1 MVAGIPKLLK
11 GVKGQTGTMPVEV
24 MPGIE
29 TSFGKYFGKLDES
42 QQRELMEA
50 YKNAPGMDDFYNKQ
64 PDQIGSWVN
73 DKGEIENNPLI
84 AQNFKATSNP
94 QQMMDTQAAID
105 TTILNQDAIAAQ
117 VYNVQRAK
125 TLGADNGSIARLDGV
140 GDLDKA
146 TMRKLTQL
154 DQKLGKEMNK
164 PWGVFSVVPSD
175 DKTARNIIFH
185 HTDNNTREALD
196 EAGQKIYD
204 KHPEIAE
211 QIKQIVGGNGDIT
224 YVPAKIGNKQTS
236 FTTYKSIGEDSA
248 KYFYDEDVNPMLK
261 NPEYVKALQ
270 ARVKYLT
277 EMRDK
282 FHKINGQDINPW
294 KAQAERIFVQ
304 RGPKGVKEG
313 LKKWEAKMGKQSS
326 SKGYKYGAL
335 ALAGAVSPAFAG
347 EEMSMGQYL
356 PESSGV
362 SNEDLSNFSKGL
374 LSGVPEGAT
383 GIAGETERFAK
394 GVGGL
399 LTGGFQ
405 DWEKDLTFTDRAAM
419 AGQSALDKLGQDT
432 YLTNADDQ
440 AARVNKALGP
450 EFTEDMNTTAG
461 SAGRLVGQIGGEIAT
476 GSILAKL
483 LRKGVKLTATQLA
496 KLKQAEEMQNLGK

>member
-1 MVAGIPKLLK
+1 
-11 GVKGQTGTMPVEV
+11 MPVEV

-29 TSFGKYFGKLDES
+29 TSFGKYFGPLEET

-64 PDQIGSWVN
+64 PDQVGSWVN
-73 DKGEIENNPLI
+73 DVGEIENNPLV
-84 AQNFKATSNP
+84 AQNFKASSNP

-125 TLGADNGSIARLDGV
+125 TLGATNGSIVRVGGV

-146 TMRKLTQL
+146 TMRKLTKL
-154 DQKLGKEMNK
+154 DQKLGKEMNS
-164 PWGVFSVVPSD
+164 PYGIFSVVPSD
-175 DKTARNIIFH
+175 DKAARNIIFH
-185 HTDNNTREALD
+185 HTDNKTREALD

-211 QIKQIVGGNGDIT
+211 QIRNIIGGSDDMT

-236 FTTYKSIGEDSA
+236 FTTYKNIGEDSA

-261 NPEYVKALQ
+261 NPKYVKALQ

-277 EMRDK
+277 EMRNK
-282 FHKINGQDINPW
+282 FHKINGQEINPW
-294 KAQAERIFVQ
+294 KEQAERIFVQ

-313 LKKWEAKMGKQSS
+313 LKKWEAKMGKQPN

-335 ALAGAVSPAFAG
+335 IGAGAVSPAFAG

-356 PESSGV
+356 PEGTGV
-362 SNEDLSNFSKGL
+362 SNEDVSNFSKGL

-394 GVGGL
+394 GIGGL
-399 LTGGFQ
+399 ITGGFQ

-419 AGQSALDKLGQDT
+419 AGQTALDKLGQDT

-440 AARVNKALGP
+440 AKRVDKALGP
-450 EFTEDMNTTAG
+450 EFTQDMNTTAG

>member
-1 MVAGIPKLLK
+1 MAIGIPKLLK

-29 TSFGKYFGKLDES
+29 TSFGKYFGKLNES

-73 DKGEIENNPLI
+73 DVGEIENNPLI

-125 TLGADNGSIARLDGV
+125 TLGADNGSIVRVEGV

-154 DQKLGKEMNK
+154 DQKLGKEMNS
-164 PWGVFSVVPSD
+164 PYGIFSVVPSD
-175 DKTARNIIFH
+175 DKSARNIIFH
-185 HTDNNTREALD
+185 HTENKTRDALD

-204 KHPEIAE
+204 RHPEIAE
-211 QIKQIVGGNGDIT
+211 QIKQIVNGSGDLT

-236 FTTYKSIGEDSA
+236 FTTYKTIGEDSA
-248 KYFYDEDVNPMLK
+248 KYFYDEKVNPMLK

-313 LKKWEAKMGKQSS
+313 LKKWEAKMGKQTS

-335 ALAGAVSPAFAG
+335 LGAGAVSPAFAG

-356 PESSGV
+356 PESTGV

-374 LSGVPEGAT
+374 LAGVPEGAT
-383 GIAGETERFAK
+383 GVAGETERFAK
-394 GVGGL
+394 GLGGL
-399 LTGGFQ
+399 LTGGFK
-405 DWEKDLTFTDRAAM
+405 DWEQDLTFTDRAAM
-419 AGQSALDKLGQDT
+419 AGQEALDKLGQDT

-440 AARVNKALGP
+440 ARRVDKAFGD
-450 EFTEDMNTTAG
+450 EFAQDMDTMAG
-461 SAGRLVGQIGGEIAT
+461 SSGRLVGQIGGEIAT

>member
-1 MVAGIPKLLK
+1 VVLGIPKLLK

-29 TSFGKYFGKLDES
+29 TSFGKYFGPLKET

-64 PDQIGSWVN
+64 PDQVGSWVN
-73 DKGEIENNPLI
+73 DVGEIENNPLV
-84 AQNFKATSNP
+84 AQNFKASSNP

-125 TLGADNGSIARLDGV
+125 TLGATNGSIVRVGGV

-146 TMRKLTQL
+146 TMRKLTKL
-154 DQKLGKEMNK
+154 DQKLGKEMNS
-164 PWGVFSVVPSD
+164 PYGIFSVVPSD
-175 DKTARNIIFH
+175 DKAARNIIFH
-185 HTDNNTREALD
+185 HTDNKTREALD

-211 QIKQIVGGNGDIT
+211 QIRNIIGGSDDMT

-236 FTTYKSIGEDSA
+236 FTTYKNIGEDSA

-261 NPEYVKALQ
+261 NPKYVKALQ

-277 EMRDK
+277 EMRNK
-282 FHKINGQDINPW
+282 FHKINGQEINPW
-294 KAQAERIFVQ
+294 KEQAERIFVQ

-313 LKKWEAKMGKQSS
+313 LKKWEAKMGKQPN

-335 ALAGAVSPAFAG
+335 IGAGAVSPAFAG

-356 PESSGV
+356 PEGTGV
-362 SNEDLSNFSKGL
+362 SNEDVSNFSKGL

-394 GVGGL
+394 GLGGL
-399 LTGGFQ
+399 ITGGFQ
-405 DWEKDLTFTDRAAM
+405 DWEQDLTFTDRAAM
-419 AGQSALDKLGQDT
+419 AGQTALDKLGQDT

-440 AARVNKALGP
+440 AKRVDKALGP
-450 EFTEDMNTTAG
+450 EFTQDMNTTAG

>member
-1 MVAGIPKLLK
+1 MVLGIPKLLK

-29 TSFGKYFGKLDES
+29 TSFGKYFGPLKET

-73 DKGEIENNPLI
+73 DVGEIENNPI
-84 AQNFKATSNP
+84 VAQNFKASSNP

-125 TLGADNGSIARLDGV
+125 TLGATNGSIVRVGGV

-146 TMRKLTQL
+146 TMRKLTKL
-154 DQKLGKEMNK
+154 DQKLGKEMNS
-164 PWGVFSVVPSD
+164 PYGIFSVVPSD
-175 DKTARNIIFH
+175 DKAARNIIFH
-185 HTDNNTREALD
+185 HTDNKTREALD

-211 QIKQIVGGNGDIT
+211 QIRNIIGGSDDMT

-236 FTTYKSIGEDSA
+236 FTTYKNIGEDSA

-261 NPEYVKALQ
+261 NPKYVKALQ

-277 EMRDK
+277 EMRNK
-282 FHKINGQDINPW
+282 FHKINGQEINPW
-294 KAQAERIFVQ
+294 KEQAERIFVQ

-313 LKKWEAKMGKQSS
+313 LKKWEAKMGKQPN

-335 ALAGAVSPAFAG
+335 IGAGAVSPAFAG

-356 PESSGV
+356 PEGTGV
-362 SNEDLSNFSKGL
+362 SNEDVSNFSKGL

-394 GVGGL
+394 GLGGL
-399 LTGGFQ
+399 ITGGFQ
-405 DWEKDLTFTDRAAM
+405 DWEQDLTFTDRAAM
-419 AGQSALDKLGQDT
+419 AGQTALDKLGQDT

-440 AARVNKALGP
+440 AKRVDKALGP
-450 EFTEDMNTTAG
+450 EFTQDMNTTAG

>member
-1 MVAGIPKLLK
+1 
-11 GVKGQTGTMPVEV
+11 MPVEV

-29 TSFGKYFGKLDES
+29 TSFGKYFGPLEET

-64 PDQIGSWVN
+64 PDQVGSWVN
-73 DKGEIENNPLI
+73 DVGEIENNPLV
-84 AQNFKATSNP
+84 AQNFKASSNP

-125 TLGADNGSIARLDGV
+125 TLGATNGSIVRVGGV

-146 TMRKLTQL
+146 TMRKLTKL
-154 DQKLGKEMNK
+154 DQKLGKEMNS
-164 PWGVFSVVPSD
+164 PYGIFSVVPSD
-175 DKTARNIIFH
+175 DKAARNIIFH
-185 HTDNNTREALD
+185 HTDNKTREALD

-211 QIKQIVGGNGDIT
+211 QIRNIIGGSDDMT

-236 FTTYKSIGEDSA
+236 FTTYKNIGEDSA

-261 NPEYVKALQ
+261 NPKYVKALQ

-277 EMRDK
+277 EMRNK
-282 FHKINGQDINPW
+282 FHKINGQEINPW
-294 KAQAERIFVQ
+294 KEQAERIFVQ

-313 LKKWEAKMGKQSS
+313 LKKWEAKMGNQPN

-335 ALAGAVSPAFAG
+335 IGAGAVSPAFAG

-356 PESSGV
+356 PEGTGV
-362 SNEDLSNFSKGL
+362 SNEDVSNFSKGL

-394 GVGGL
+394 GIGGL
-399 LTGGFQ
+399 ITGGFQ

-419 AGQSALDKLGQDT
+419 AGQTALDKLGQDT

-440 AARVNKALGP
+440 AKRVDKALGP
-450 EFTEDMNTTAG
+450 EFTQDMNTTAG

>member
-1 MVAGIPKLLK
+1 VVLGIPKLLK

-29 TSFGKYFGKLDES
+29 TSFGKYFGPLKET

-64 PDQIGSWVN
+64 PDQVGSWVN
-73 DKGEIENNPLI
+73 DVGEIENNPLV
-84 AQNFKATSNP
+84 AQNFKASSNP

-125 TLGADNGSIARLDGV
+125 TLGATNGSIVRVGGV

-146 TMRKLTQL
+146 TMRKLTKL
-154 DQKLGKEMNK
+154 DQKLGKEMNS
-164 PWGVFSVVPSD
+164 PYGIFSVVPSD
-175 DKTARNIIFH
+175 DKAARNIIFH
-185 HTDNNTREALD
+185 HTDNKTREALD

-211 QIKQIVGGNGDIT
+211 QIRNIIGGSDDMT

-236 FTTYKSIGEDSA
+236 FTTYKNIGEDSA

-261 NPEYVKALQ
+261 NPKYVKALQ

-277 EMRDK
+277 EMRNK
-282 FHKINGQDINPW
+282 FHKINGQEINPW
-294 KAQAERIFVQ
+294 KEQAERIFVQ

-313 LKKWEAKMGKQSS
+313 LKKWEAKMGKQPN

-335 ALAGAVSPAFAG
+335 IGAGAVSPAFAG

-356 PESSGV
+356 PEGTGV
-362 SNEDLSNFSKGL
+362 SNEDVSNFSKGL

-394 GVGGL
+394 GIGGL
-399 LTGGFQ
+399 ITGGFQ
-405 DWEKDLTFTDRAAM
+405 DWEQDLTFTDRAAM
-419 AGQSALDKLGQDT
+419 AGQTALDKLGQDT

-440 AARVNKALGP
+440 AKRVDKALGP
-450 EFTEDMNTTAG
+450 EFTQDMNTTAG

>member
-1 MVAGIPKLLK
+1 
-11 GVKGQTGTMPVEV
+11 MPVEV

-29 TSFGKYFGKLDES
+29 TSFGKYFGPLKET

-64 PDQIGSWVN
+64 PDQVGSWVN
-73 DKGEIENNPLI
+73 DVGEIENNPLV
-84 AQNFKATSNP
+84 AQNFKASSNP

-125 TLGADNGSIARLDGV
+125 TLGATNGSIVRVGGV

-146 TMRKLTQL
+146 TMRKLTKL
-154 DQKLGKEMNK
+154 DQKLGKEMNS
-164 PWGVFSVVPSD
+164 PYGIFSVVPSD
-175 DKTARNIIFH
+175 DKAARNIIFH
-185 HTDNNTREALD
+185 HTDNKTREALD

-211 QIKQIVGGNGDIT
+211 QIRNIIGGSDDMT

-236 FTTYKSIGEDSA
+236 FTTYKNIGEDSA

-261 NPEYVKALQ
+261 NPKYVKALQ

-277 EMRDK
+277 EMRNK
-282 FHKINGQDINPW
+282 FHKINGQEINPW
-294 KAQAERIFVQ
+294 KEQAERIFVQ

-313 LKKWEAKMGKQSS
+313 LKKWEAKMGKQPN

-335 ALAGAVSPAFAG
+335 IGAGAVSPAFAG

-356 PESSGV
+356 PEGTGV
-362 SNEDLSNFSKGL
+362 SNEDVSNFSKGL

-394 GVGGL
+394 GIGGL
-399 LTGGFQ
+399 ITGGFQ

-419 AGQSALDKLGQDT
+419 AGQTALDKLGQDT

-440 AARVNKALGP
+440 AKRVDKALGP

>member
-1 MVAGIPKLLK
+1 VVLGIPKLLK

-29 TSFGKYFGKLDES
+29 TSFGKYFGPLEET

-64 PDQIGSWVN
+64 PDQVGSWVN
-73 DKGEIENNPLI
+73 DVGEIENNPLV
-84 AQNFKATSNP
+84 AQNFKASSNP

-125 TLGADNGSIARLDGV
+125 TLGATNGSIVRVGGV

-146 TMRKLTQL
+146 TMRKLTKL
-154 DQKLGKEMNK
+154 DQKLGKEMNS
-164 PWGVFSVVPSD
+164 PYGIFSVVPSD
-175 DKTARNIIFH
+175 DKAARNIIFH
-185 HTDNNTREALD
+185 HTDNKTREALD

-211 QIKQIVGGNGDIT
+211 QIRNIIGGSDDMT

-236 FTTYKSIGEDSA
+236 FTTYKNIGEDSA

-261 NPEYVKALQ
+261 NPKYVKALQ

-277 EMRDK
+277 EMRNK
-282 FHKINGQDINPW
+282 FHKINGQEINPW
-294 KAQAERIFVQ
+294 KEQAERIFVQ

-313 LKKWEAKMGKQSS
+313 LKKWEAKMGKQPN

-335 ALAGAVSPAFAG
+335 IGAGAVSPAFAG

-356 PESSGV
+356 PEGTGV
-362 SNEDLSNFSKGL
+362 SNEDVSNFSKGL

-394 GVGGL
+394 GIGGL
-399 LTGGFQ
+399 ITGGFQ

-419 AGQSALDKLGQDT
+419 AGQTALDKLGQDT

-440 AARVNKALGP
+440 AKRVDKALGP
-450 EFTEDMNTTAG
+450 EFTQDMNTTAG

>member
-1 MVAGIPKLLK
+1 VVLGIPKLLK

-29 TSFGKYFGKLDES
+29 TSFGKYFGPLKET

-73 DKGEIENNPLI
+73 DVGEIENNPLV
-84 AQNFKATSNP
+84 AQNFKASSNP

-125 TLGADNGSIARLDGV
+125 TLGATNGSIVRVGGV

-146 TMRKLTQL
+146 TMRKLTKL
-154 DQKLGKEMNK
+154 DQKLGKEMNS
-164 PWGVFSVVPSD
+164 PYGIFSVVPSD
-175 DKTARNIIFH
+175 DKAARNIIFH
-185 HTDNNTREALD
+185 HTDNKTREALD

-211 QIKQIVGGNGDIT
+211 QIRNIIGGSDDMT

-236 FTTYKSIGEDSA
+236 FTTYKNIGEDSA

-261 NPEYVKALQ
+261 NPKYVKALQ

-277 EMRDK
+277 EMRNK
-282 FHKINGQDINPW
+282 FHKINGQEINPW
-294 KAQAERIFVQ
+294 KEQAERIFVQ

-313 LKKWEAKMGKQSS
+313 LKKWEAKMGKQPN

-335 ALAGAVSPAFAG
+335 IGAGAVSPAFAG

-356 PESSGV
+356 PEGTGV
-362 SNEDLSNFSKGL
+362 SNEDVSNFSKGL

-394 GVGGL
+394 GLGGL
-399 LTGGFQ
+399 ITGGFQ
-405 DWEKDLTFTDRAAM
+405 DWEQDLTFTDRAAM
-419 AGQSALDKLGQDT
+419 AGQTALDKLGQDT

-440 AARVNKALGP
+440 AKRVDKALGP
-450 EFTEDMNTTAG
+450 EFTQDMNTTAG

>member
-1 MVAGIPKLLK
+1 
-11 GVKGQTGTMPVEV
+11 MPVEV

-29 TSFGKYFGKLDES
+29 TSFGKYFGPLEET

-64 PDQIGSWVN
+64 PDQVGSWVN
-73 DKGEIENNPLI
+73 DVGEIENNPLV
-84 AQNFKATSNP
+84 AQNFKASSNP

-125 TLGADNGSIARLDGV
+125 TLGATNGSIVRVGGV
-140 GDLDKA
+140 GELDKA
-146 TMRKLTQL
+146 TMRKLTKL
-154 DQKLGKEMNK
+154 DQKLGKEMNS
-164 PWGVFSVVPSD
+164 PYGIFSVVPSD

-185 HTDNNTREALD
+185 HTDNKTREALD

-211 QIKQIVGGNGDIT
+211 QIRNIIGGSDDMT

-236 FTTYKSIGEDSA
+236 FTTYKNIGEDSA

-261 NPEYVKALQ
+261 NPKYVKALQ

-277 EMRDK
+277 EMRNK
-282 FHKINGQDINPW
+282 FHKINGQEINPW
-294 KAQAERIFVQ
+294 KEQAERIFVQ

-313 LKKWEAKMGKQSS
+313 LKKWEAKMGKQPN

-335 ALAGAVSPAFAG
+335 IGAGAVSPAFAG

-356 PESSGV
+356 PEGTGV
-362 SNEDLSNFSKGL
+362 SNEDVSNFSKGL

-394 GVGGL
+394 GIGGL
-399 LTGGFQ
+399 ITGGFQ
-405 DWEKDLTFTDRAAM
+405 DWEQDLTFTDRAAM
-419 AGQSALDKLGQDT
+419 AGQTALDKLGQDT

-440 AARVNKALGP
+440 AKRVDKALGP
-450 EFTEDMNTTAG
+450 EFTQDMNTTAG

>member
-1 MVAGIPKLLK
+1 MALGIPKLLK
-11 GVKGQTGTMPVEV
+11 GVRGQTGTMPVEV

-29 TSFGKYFGKLDES
+29 SSFGKYFGPLKES
-42 QQRELMEA
+42 QQRDLMEA
-50 YKNAPGMDDFYNKQ
+50 YKNAPGMDDFFNNQ
-64 PDQIGSWVN
+64 PDQIGTWAN
-73 DKGEIENNPLI
+73 NAGEIENNPLI
-84 AQNFKATSNP
+84 AQNFKASSNP

-125 TLGADNGSIARLDGV
+125 TLGATNGSIVRVDDV
-140 GDLDKA
+140 GDLSKD

-154 DQKLGKEMNK
+154 DQKLGKDMNS
-164 PWGVFSVVPSD
+164 PYGVFSVVPSD

-185 HTDNNTREALD
+185 HTENGTRESLD
-196 EAGQKIYD
+196 EVHQKIYD

-211 QIKQIVGGNGDIT
+211 QIRNIIGGSEDMT

-236 FTTYKSIGEDSA
+236 FTTYKEIGEDSA
-248 KYFYDEDVNPMLK
+248 KYFYDEKVNPMLK

-277 EMRDK
+277 EMRNK

-294 KAQAERIFVQ
+294 KEQAERIFVQ

-313 LKKWEAKMGKQSS
+313 LKKWEAKMGKQTSS
-326 SKGYKYGAL
+326 NGYKYGAL
-335 ALAGAVSPAFAG
+335 AMAGAVSPAFAND
-347 EEMSMGQYL
+347 EMMLGQYL
-356 PESSGV
+356 PESTGV
-362 SNEDLSNFSKGL
+362 TNEDLGNFSKGL
-374 LSGVPEGAT
+374 LAGVPEGAT
-383 GIAGETERFAK
+383 GIAGESERFAK
-394 GVGGL
+394 GIGGL
-399 LTGGFQ
+399 LTGGFK
-405 DWEKDLTFTDRAAM
+405 DWEQDLTFTDRAAM
-419 AGQSALDKLGQDT
+419 AGQTALDKLGQDT

-440 AARVNKALGP
+440 AKRVDKALGAD
-450 EFTEDMNTTAG
+450 FTQDMSTTAG

-476 GSILAKL
+476 GNILFKL
-483 LRKGVKLTATQLA
+483 MKKGVKLTATQLA